1 MLGLQDS
8 ADGICPAVPGGTQG
22 LQEPAADSDSARA
35 SPCCGFQTTRT
46 ESEWLLAFPQAE
58 MVFDSP

>member
-8 ADGICPAVPGGTQG
+8 MDGVCPAVPGGTKG
-22 LQEPAADSDSARA
+22 LQKPGAHSTGA
-35 SPCCGFQTTRT
+35 SPCCSFQTTAT
-46 ESEWLLAFPQAE
+46 KSEWLLAFPQAE